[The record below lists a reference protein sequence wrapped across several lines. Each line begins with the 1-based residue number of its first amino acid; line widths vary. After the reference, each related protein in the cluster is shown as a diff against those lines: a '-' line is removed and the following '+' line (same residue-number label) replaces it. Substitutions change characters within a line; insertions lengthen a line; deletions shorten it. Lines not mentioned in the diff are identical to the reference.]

1 MVYCEC
7 VSDCQTVRLLDR
19 NCVMRLIAN
28 TGEHIRAAA
37 ATVNHRLILDVST
50 RAASGVKCGH
60 GRLIANQAK
69 SVNSSKGKNISS
81 KYEVDMGSIQK
92 RRASWPLAPLSI
104 HILLSVRSRLFV
116 I

>member
-19 NCVMRLIAN
+19 NCVMRLIPN
-28 TGEHIRAAA
+28 TEEHRAAA

-50 RAASGVKCGH
+50 RAASGVKCVH